1 MGHSS
6 KHGKSKSGRSKRDD
20 GKRAEGREKSARPSI
35 THLQDLIANI
45 EERQLSL
52 ARQHEEYTRLQEQAE
67 NLQER
72 LEEAEYTLSLL
83 SSTSLVAQQAR
94 GVVPM
99 PTDPGQQ
106 IIDNESRRR
115 HLRSEVA
122 NLPVSIDE
130 YNRRAQAMAELI
142 SRNEEEI
149 HRLQAQVDEISAA
162 EEAEAQAG
170 WYLGRGG
177 PGWDG
182 WPGSGGGY
190 GGDDGDFGGGSYGY
204 RGGGQTSSSTYY
216 GQYAS
221 GHT

>member
-20 GKRAEGREKSARPSI
+20 GKRAGGREKTARPSI
-35 THLQDLIANI
+35 TQLQALIANI

-99 PTDPGQQ
+99 STDPGQQ

-142 SRNEEEI
+142 SHNEEEI
-149 HRLQAQVDEISAA
+149 HRLQAQVPLRNEKVLSSAPSLRS
-162 EEAEAQAG
+162 QNG
-170 WYLGRGG
+170 KR
-177 PGWDG
+177 
-182 WPGSGGGY
+182 SVH
-190 GGDDGDFGGGSYGY
+190 SII
-204 RGGGQTSSSTYY
+204 
-216 GQYAS
+216 
-221 GHT
+221 